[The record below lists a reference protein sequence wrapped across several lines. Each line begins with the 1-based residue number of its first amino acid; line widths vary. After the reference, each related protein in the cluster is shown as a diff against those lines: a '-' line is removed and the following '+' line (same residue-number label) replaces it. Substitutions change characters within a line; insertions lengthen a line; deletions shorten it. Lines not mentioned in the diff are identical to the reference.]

1 MHINDLAAFSDI
13 MDRLGVVFGKQPD
26 DAMKRTYFDALKFT
40 HLGVVRQC
48 AERHISDSKFFPKPF
63 ELKPALA
70 KTDKESKF
78 PKLYSPAW
86 WEGRVEVLRDCF
98 PKGLNAVSRKSLDEA
113 TFGTEDSEELRA
125 QSLACYKKAFP
136 WTELNRDESGP
147 EWSK

>member
-1 MHINDLAAFSDI
+1 MHINDLTMFSEI
-13 MDRLGVVFGKQPD
+13 MDRLGQIFGKQPD
-26 DAMKRTYFDALKFT
+26 DALKRSYFDALKYT
-40 HLGVVRQC
+40 PLGVVRQC
-48 AERHISDSKFFPKPF
+48 AERHIADAKFFPKPF

-86 WEGRVEVLRDCF
+86 WEGRAEVLRDTF
-98 PKGLNAVSRKSLDEA
+98 PKGLNAVSRNNLDLA
-113 TFGTEDSEELRA
+113 TFGDEDCPELRA

-136 WTELNRDESGP
+136 WSELHRDDSP